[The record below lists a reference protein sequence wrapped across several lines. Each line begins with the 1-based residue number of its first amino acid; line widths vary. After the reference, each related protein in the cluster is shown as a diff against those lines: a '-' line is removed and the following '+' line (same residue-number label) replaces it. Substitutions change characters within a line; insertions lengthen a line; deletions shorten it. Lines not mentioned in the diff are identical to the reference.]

1 MNDSRQNGTMNGPAG
16 IGAMNNDPGGI
27 EPTSSDPGAL
37 VRATPPRHQR
47 NEQEITAFDGGTD
60 EKREARRTNN
70 QGRGN
75 SVTPGGWTGVG
86 DGVGRGTGGPGMY

>member
-37 VRATPPRHQR
+37 GASNASAAP
-47 NEQEITAFDGGTD
+47 A
-60 EKREARRTNN
+60 
-70 QGRGN
+70 
-75 SVTPGGWTGVG
+75 
-86 DGVGRGTGGPGMY
+86 